1 MTGSADADAALCSLI
16 GQIGVHGIRI
26 EFLSEKGHRKTAT
39 FLPEVAK
46 EQNWSKVQT
55 IDALL
60 QKGGFRG
67 TPTEETRR
75 SIVKVVRYQSEKVN
89 ASHSEYVCYKRGDPI
104 PPENN
109 L

>member
-1 MTGSADADAALCSLI
+1 MCVDYSIFACNILLLVLVD
-16 GQIGVHGIRI
+16 
-26 EFLSEKGHRKTAT
+26 
-39 FLPEVAK
+39 
-46 EQNWSKVQT
+46 WSKVQT

-75 SIVKVVRYQSEKVN
+75 AIVKVVRYQSEKVN
-89 ASHSEYVCYKRGDPI
+89 ASHSEYVCYMRGEPL
-104 PPENN
+104 PPEHN

>member
-1 MTGSADADAALCSLI
+1 MRELAD
-16 GQIGVHGIRI
+16 
-26 EFLSEKGHRKTAT
+26 
-39 FLPEVAK
+39 
-46 EQNWSKVQT
+46 WSKVQT

-75 SIVKVVRYQSEKVN
+75 SIVKVERYQSEKVN
-89 ASHSEYVCYKRGDPI
+89 ASHSEYVCYKRGEPI
-104 PPENN
+104 PPENC